1 VWYSTKFATGGT
13 LARIRIISIEN
24 FRCIHRLTWF
34 PGQGLNCLI
43 GPGDSG
49 KSSILDAIDLCLG
62 AHRNTNLTDADFHG
76 LDVERPISISVTL
89 GELDDGLKSLETYAP
104 YLRSFNPGNG
114 VVTEEPQAG
123 HETVLTVNVTV
134 GSDLDPIWSL
144 VSGREDLREQKRF
157 LTWSDRARIAPN
169 RIGALADHNLAWRR
183 GSVLNKL
190 SEERADTA
198 AALARAARDARLAF
212 GDAAEAQL
220 GTTLQIVTQTANE
233 LGIAIGGPLK
243 AMLDAHSVSFS
254 GGTIALHGQ
263 DGVPLR
269 ALGIGSTRL
278 LLSGL
283 QRKAAANASVIL
295 IDELEHGLEPH
306 RILRLLGSLGAKEQ
320 HPPLQGFITTH
331 SPVAIRE
338 LSGNQLVVVRRAG
351 GSHTATTVGTQNDIQ
366 GTIRGFPEA
375 FLAPSVLVCE
385 GATEVGLIR
394 GFDLYLTS
402 VGQTSLHAS
411 GVSLVDANGV
421 TRLYNRAEPFRGLR
435 YRVAVLRDD
444 DEQPDPGVE
453 AGFQIGGGTLFK
465 WRAGRALEDELFQC
479 LPDQAVLVLLAKAE
493 GFLGPELIDSQIKS
507 VSGNAFN
514 LASCRAV
521 VTPNSR
527 AVMARASKVKN
538 NSWYKTVSHAEEIGR
553 DVVAPHL
560 AQSEP
565 GFLTIIDDIWR
576 WLQSAG

>member
-1 VWYSTKFATGGT
+1 LPG
-13 LARIRIISIEN
+13 AR
-24 FRCIHRLTWF
+24 
-34 PGQGLNCLI
+34 
-43 GPGDSG
+43 
-49 KSSILDAIDLCLG
+49 
-62 AHRNTNLTDADFHG
+62 RNTNLTDADFHG

-104 YLRSFNPGNG
+104 YLRSFNPGNS
-114 VVTEEPQAG
+114 VVTDEPQAG
-123 HETVLTVNVTV
+123 HETVLTINVTV

-157 LTWSDRARIAPN
+157 LTWSDRARISPN

-198 AALARAARDARLAF
+198 AALAKAARDARSAF

-233 LGIAIGGPLK
+233 LGIATGGPLK

-320 HPPLQGFITTH
+320 QPPLQGFITTH

-338 LSGNQLVVVRRAG
+338 LSGDQLIVVRKAG
-351 GSHTATTVGTQNDIQ
+351 GSHTATTVGTQDDIQ

-394 GFDLYLTS
+394 GLDLYLTS
-402 VGQTSLHAS
+402 IGQTSLHAS

-421 TRLYNRAEPFRGLR
+421 TKLYNRAEPFRGLC

-453 AGFQIGGGTLFK
+453 AGFQFGGGTLFK

-479 LPDQAVLVLLAKAE
+479 LPDQAVLALLAKAE

-507 VSGNAFN
+507 LSGMPSTS
-514 LASCRAV
+514 LRAGLLSLR
-521 VTPNSR
+521 TR
-527 AVMARASKVKN
+527 A
-538 NSWYKTVSHAEEIGR
+538 
-553 DVVAPHL
+553 P
-560 AQSEP
+560 
-565 GFLTIIDDIWR
+565 
-576 WLQSAG
+576 

>member
-1 VWYSTKFATGGT
+1 M
-13 LARIRIISIEN
+13 ARIRIISIEN
-24 FRCIHRLTWF
+24 FRCIQQLTWF
-34 PGQGLNCLI
+34 PGQGINCLI

-62 AHRNTNLTDADFHG
+62 ARRNTNLTDADFHG
-76 LDVERPISISVTL
+76 LDVERSISISVTL

-104 YLRSFNPGNG
+104 YLRSFNQATGA
-114 VVTEEPQAG
+114 VTDEPQAG

-134 GSDLDPIWSL
+134 ASDLDPVWSL
-144 VSGREDLREQKRF
+144 VSGREDLRDQRRF
-157 LTWSDRARIAPN
+157 LTWSDRARISPN

-190 SEERADTA
+190 SEERVETS
-198 AALARAARDARLAF
+198 AALAKAARDARLAF

-233 LGIAIGGPLK
+233 LGIATGGPLK

-269 ALGIGSTRL
+269 ALGVGSTRL

-283 QRKAAANASVIL
+283 QRKAAANASVVL

-306 RILRLLGSLGAKEQ
+306 RILRLLGSLGAKEAQ
-320 HPPLQGFITTH
+320 PPLQGFITTH

-338 LSGNQLVVVRRAG
+338 LSGNQLVVVRKAG
-351 GSHTATTVGTQNDIQ
+351 GVHTATVVGVQNDVQ

-385 GATEVGLIR
+385 GATEVGLLR
-394 GFDLYLTS
+394 GLDQYLTS
-402 VGQTSLHAS
+402 IGQTSLHAS

-421 TRLYNRAEPFRGLR
+421 TRLYNRAGPFSGLR

-444 DEQPDPGVE
+444 DAQPDANTE
-453 AGFQIGGGTLFK
+453 AGFQAGGGTLFK
-465 WRAGRALEDELFQC
+465 WRTGRALEDELFQS
-479 LPDQAVLVLLAKAE
+479 LPDQAVFALLAKAE
-493 GFLGPELIDSQIKS
+493 TFVGPELIDGQIRTFSK
-507 VSGNAFN
+507 GTLN
-514 LASCRAV
+514 LTSCQMA
-521 VTPNSR
+521 VTPQSR
-527 AVMARASKVKN
+527 AVLAQASQVKN
-538 NSWYKTVSHAEEIGR
+538 NSWFKTVSRAEEIGR
-553 DVVAPHL
+553 DVVALHL
-560 AQSEP
+560 NNSDA
-565 GFLTIIDDIWR
+565 GFLAIINGIWG
-576 WLQSAG
+576 WLHGAG

>member
-1 VWYSTKFATGGT
+1 
-13 LARIRIISIEN
+13 LARIRQITIEN
-24 FRCIHRLTWF
+24 FRCIQQLNWY

-62 AHRNTNLTDADFHG
+62 ARRNTALTDADFHG
-76 LDVERPISISVTL
+76 LDVEKAISISITL
-89 GELDDGLKSLETYAP
+89 GELDDALKSIETYAP
-104 YLRSFNPGNG
+104 YLRSFNP
-114 VVTEEPQAG
+114 VTGAIADEPHAG
-123 HETVLTVNVTV
+123 YETVLTVNVTV

-144 VSGREDLREQKRF
+144 VSSREDLRELKRY
-157 LTWSDRARIAPN
+157 LTWADRARISPN

-190 SEERADTA
+190 SEERADTS
-198 AALARAARDARLAF
+198 AALAKAARDARLAF
-212 GDAAEAQL
+212 GDAADAQL
-220 GTTLQIVTQTANE
+220 GTTLAIVTQTASE
-233 LGIAIGGPLK
+233 LGINTDGPLK

-263 DGVPLR
+263 NGVPLR

-320 HPPLQGFITTH
+320 QPPLQGFITTH

-338 LSGNQLVVVRRAG
+338 LSGDQIIVVRKAE
-351 GSHTATTVGTQNDIQ
+351 GSHVATVVGTRHDIQ
-366 GTIRGFPEA
+366 GTIRSFPEA

-394 GFDLYLTS
+394 GLDIYLTAHGE
-402 VGQTSLHAS
+402 VSLHAS

-421 TRLYNRAEPFRGLR
+421 SRLYTRADPFRELR

-444 DEQPDPGVE
+444 DEQPDATSE
-453 AGFQIGGGTLFK
+453 TNFQAGGGTLFK
-465 WRAGRALEDELFQC
+465 WRTGRALEDELFQS
-479 LPDQAVLVLLAKAE
+479 LPDPAVLSLLAKAE
-493 GFLGPELIDSQIKS
+493 NFLGAELIDGQLTSL
-507 VSGNAFN
+507 SGNTLN
-514 LASCRAV
+514 LAACKAS
-521 VTPNSR
+521 VTPQNRS
-527 AVMARASKVKN
+527 VMALAAKTKQN
-538 NSWYKTVSHAEEIGR
+538 PWFKTVSRAEEVGR
-553 DVVAPHL
+553 DVVAPYLTQSDPDFL
-560 AQSEP
+560 ANIS
-565 GFLTIIDDIWR
+565 LIWK
-576 WLQSAG
+576 WLRSAG

>member
-1 VWYSTKFATGGT
+1 M
-13 LARIRIISIEN
+13 ARIRIISIEN
-24 FRCIHRLTWF
+24 YRCIQQCTWY

-49 KSSILDAIDLCLG
+49 KSSILDAIDLCLS
-62 AHRNTNLTDADFHG
+62 ARRNPNLTDADFHG

-89 GELDDGLKSLETYAP
+89 GELDDSLKSLETYAP
-104 YLRSFNPGNG
+104 YLRSFNPANG
-114 VVTEEPQAG
+114 AIADEPQAG

-134 GSDLDPIWSL
+134 SSDLDPVWSL
-144 VSGREDLREQKRF
+144 VSGREDLRDQRRF
-157 LTWSDRARIAPN
+157 LTWADRARISPN

-190 SEERADTA
+190 SEERVETS
-198 AALARAARDARLAF
+198 AALAKAARDARLAF
-212 GDAAEAQL
+212 GDAADAQL
-220 GTTLQIVTQTANE
+220 GTTLQIVTETANE
-233 LGIAIGGPLK
+233 LGIATGGPLK

-269 ALGIGSTRL
+269 ALGVGSTRL

-306 RILRLLGSLGAKEQ
+306 RILRLLGSLGAKEAQ
-320 HPPLQGFITTH
+320 PPLQGFITTH

-338 LSGNQLVVVRRAG
+338 LSGNQLVVVRKDG
-351 GSHTATTVGTQNDIQ
+351 GVHTAITVGVQNDIQ
-366 GTIRGFPEA
+366 GTIRSFPEA

-385 GATEVGLIR
+385 GATEVGLLR
-394 GFDLYLTS
+394 GLDQYLTS
-402 VGQTSLHAS
+402 IGQTSLHAS

-444 DEQPDPGVE
+444 DEQPDASTE
-453 AGFQIGGGTLFK
+453 AGFQIGGGILFK
-465 WRAGRALEDELFQC
+465 WRPTRALEDELFQC
-479 LPDQAVLVLLAKAE
+479 LPDQAVLALLAKAE
-493 GFLGPELIDSQIKS
+493 VFVGPELIDSQIRS
-507 VSGNAFN
+507 LSNGALNIGA
-514 LASCRAV
+514 CRTG
-521 VTPNSR
+521 VTPQSR
-527 AVMARASKVKN
+527 LVLAAASKVKN
-538 NSWYKTVSHAEEIGR
+538 NSWFKTVSRAEEIGR
-553 DVVAPHL
+553 DVVALHL
-560 AQSEP
+560 NQSEP
-565 GFLTIIDDIWR
+565 GFVAIIKDIWG
-576 WLQSAG
+576 WLRSAG

>member
-1 VWYSTKFATGGT
+1 M
-13 LARIRIISIEN
+13 ARIRLIIIQN
-24 FRCIHRLTWF
+24 FRCIQQLTWF
-34 PGQGLNCLI
+34 PGEGLNCLI

-62 AHRNTNLTDADFHG
+62 ARRNSTLTDADFHG
-76 LDVERPISISVTL
+76 LDVEKAISISITL
-89 GELDDGLKSLETYAP
+89 GELDDGLKNFETYAP
-104 YLRSFNPGNG
+104 YLRSFNPVNG
-114 VVTEEPQAG
+114 AIADEPHVG

-134 GSDLDPIWSL
+134 GSDLDPVWSL
-144 VSGREDLREQKRF
+144 VSGREDLREQRRF
-157 LTWSDRARIAPN
+157 LTWSDRARISPN

-190 SEERADTA
+190 SEERADTS
-198 AALARAARDARLAF
+198 AALAKAARDARRAF

-220 GTTLQIVTQTANE
+220 GATLQIVTETASE
-233 LGIAIGGPLK
+233 LGISTGGPLK

-283 QRKAAANASVIL
+283 QRKAAANATVVL

-306 RILRLLGSLGAKEQ
+306 RILRLLNSLGAKERQ
-320 HPPLQGFITTH
+320 APLQGFITTH

-338 LSGNQLVVVRRAG
+338 LSGDQLVVVRKAG
-351 GSHTATTVGTQNDIQ
+351 GSHMATVVGTRNDIQ
-366 GTIRGFPEA
+366 GTIRSFPEA

-394 GFDLYLTS
+394 GLDIFLTAK
-402 VGQTSLHAS
+402 GQVSLHAR

-421 TRLYNRAEPFRGLR
+421 TRLYNRADPFREFR

-444 DEQPDPGVE
+444 DEQPDAIVE
-453 AGFQIGGGTLFK
+453 ANFQTGGGTLFK
-465 WRAGRALEDELFQC
+465 WRSGRALEDELFQS
-479 LPDQAVLVLLAKAE
+479 LPDPAVLVLLTKAE
-493 GFLGPELIDSQIKS
+493 AYLGSEVLDGQIRS
-507 VSGNAFN
+507 LSGNTLSLVACKT
-514 LASCRAV
+514 A
-521 VTPNSR
+521 VTPQSR
-527 AVMARASKVKN
+527 SVMALAAKSKLN
-538 NSWYKTVSHAEEIGR
+538 PWYKNVTRAEEIGR
-553 DVVAPHL
+553 DAVAPYL
-560 AQSEP
+560 DQGDPA
-565 GFLTIIDDIWR
+565 LMAIINQIWE